1 MGLEEVE
8 TTPNEPLPSE
18 ILSPEEA
25 QKNEISQVSDSF
37 ENLNFVDR
45 NITDLKRELSSKDK
59 EEITLDDN
67 NLVEADTNQD
77 KTSNLEAQNP
87 ENERD
92 TEPPPK
98 PVNPQNI
105 PQEHFNYGLEGIFDA
120 MKSYFTD
127 KSPFL
132 PTGKLDTEAL
142 KHKLLQD
149 TSDPEDSLDEESIF
163 FDRFVHKLNYG
174 QTLNFRTGNVSKLS
188 LETLFY
194 VFYNVPRDNIQSLAS
209 IELYKRL
216 WKYHE
221 SNKLW
226 FKHDQ
231 KKSLWVYFDPAT
243 WGIRSYNVTPEVEN
257 ALLSRAEMEKKLETQ
272 E

>member
-1 MGLEEVE
+1 MC
-8 TTPNEPLPSE
+8 S
-18 ILSPEEA
+18 
-25 QKNEISQVSDSF
+25 
-37 ENLNFVDR
+37 
-45 NITDLKRELSSKDK
+45 
-59 EEITLDDN
+59 
-67 NLVEADTNQD
+67 
-77 KTSNLEAQNP
+77 
-87 ENERD
+87 
-92 TEPPPK
+92 
-98 PVNPQNI
+98 
-105 PQEHFNYGLEGIFDA
+105 
-120 MKSYFTD
+120 
-127 KSPFL
+127 
-132 PTGKLDTEAL
+132 
-142 KHKLLQD
+142 

-231 KKSLWVYFDPAT
+231 KKCNPSFYS
-243 WGIRSYNVTPEVEN
+243 I
-257 ALLSRAEMEKKLETQ
+257 
-272 E
+272 

>member
-25 QKNEISQVSDSF
+25 QKNEISQVADSF

-142 KHKLLQD
+142 KHKLLQ
-149 TSDPEDSLDEESIF
+149 EYLHIIIILYRNYSIM
-163 FDRFVHKLNYG
+163 Y
-174 QTLNFRTGNVSKLS
+174 
-188 LETLFY
+188 
-194 VFYNVPRDNIQSLAS
+194 
-209 IELYKRL
+209 
-216 WKYHE
+216 
-221 SNKLW
+221 
-226 FKHDQ
+226 
-231 KKSLWVYFDPAT
+231 
-243 WGIRSYNVTPEVEN
+243 
-257 ALLSRAEMEKKLETQ
+257 
-272 E
+272 